1 MERQGTQD
9 AELTHKHGSSST
21 KHEGGAAAGAVLGPE
36 LALHTRA
43 WSLRQE
49 VGGRL
54 VPVSMS
60 LHNTLPYKTHGVQR
74 RFSQPHDTVIAAN
87 TGPTVCVPSFV
98 EDTVPIFKK
107 YLRN

>member
-21 KHEGGAAAGAVLGPE
+21 KHEAGAVLGPE

-43 WSLRQE
+43 WSLHQE

-60 LHNTLPYKTHGVQR
+60 LHNTLPYKTQVSKDG
-74 RFSQPHDTVIAAN
+74 S
-87 TGPTVCVPSFV
+87 PS
-98 EDTVPIFKK
+98 PMI
-107 YLRN
+107 L